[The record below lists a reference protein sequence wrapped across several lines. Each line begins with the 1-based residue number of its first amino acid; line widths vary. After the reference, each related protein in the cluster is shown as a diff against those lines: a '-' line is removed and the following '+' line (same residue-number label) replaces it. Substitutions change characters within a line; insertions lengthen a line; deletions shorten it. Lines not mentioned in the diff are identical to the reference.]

1 MFKAGDK
8 VKRINSD
15 YANVKVGGV
24 YEVERQ
30 PSSDNLVLVNHNQGY
45 DPDSFELVVE
55 SPGPAIGGEADPT
68 GRDPHQAGAKL
79 DAGKAE
85 FDYVLGYFPQA
96 LAAVNEIA
104 DYGAKKYTPGG
115 WVTVPDGVKR
125 YSNAGVR
132 HRIARMTGESH
143 DKDTKLL
150 HAAHEAW
157 NALAVLELLLKE
169 QA

>member
-8 VKRINSD
+8 VRRIRSSFL
-15 YANVKVGGV
+15 NVTVGEI
-24 YEVERQ
+24 YEVAEQ
-30 PSSDNLVLVNHNQGY
+30 LSSRRLRLIHDSQYY
-45 DPDSFELVVE
+45 DPECFELVVE
-55 SPGPAIGGEADPT
+55 TAATKEADPT

-85 FDYVLGYFPQA
+85 FDYVLGYFPKA
-96 LAAVNEIA
+96 LAAVNEVA